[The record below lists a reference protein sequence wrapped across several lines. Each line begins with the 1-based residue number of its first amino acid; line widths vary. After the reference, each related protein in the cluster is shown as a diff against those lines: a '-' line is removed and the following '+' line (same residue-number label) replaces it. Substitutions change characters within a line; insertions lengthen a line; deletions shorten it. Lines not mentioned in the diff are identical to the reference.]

1 MFVTWFQCVVAVVA
15 CYVLGNFREASPA
28 MNMFPTYKYDW
39 AVAKQVRNS
48 VFLWL
53 MRVWEG
59 DAAQHCLC
67 GNDCFQQPLPEE
79 RRRCFLQCWSI
90 TDDHLQCGMRYR
102 HLNLLMLWTPQ
113 ALSYMILGNT
123 TSFRAMAMCSVII
136 AGFFLGVDQV
146 RPQQTKT
153 SGTDNDTLTH
163 LIAGRLWW

>member
-102 HLNLLMLWTPQ
+102 HLNLLMLWTPGLELHDPWQ
-113 ALSYMILGNT
+113 HNLFQGNGHVQCHHCWLLS
-123 TSFRAMAMCSVII
+123 RC
-136 AGFFLGVDQV
+136 
-146 RPQQTKT
+146 R
-153 SGTDNDTLTH
+153 SGTPNKQRPVALTMTH
-163 LIAGRLWW
+163 